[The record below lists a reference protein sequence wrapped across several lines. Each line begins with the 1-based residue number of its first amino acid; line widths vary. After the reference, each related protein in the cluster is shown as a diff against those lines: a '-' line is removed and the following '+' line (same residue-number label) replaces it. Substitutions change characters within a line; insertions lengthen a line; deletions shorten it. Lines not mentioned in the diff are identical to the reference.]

1 MARTPKNIEVQDV
14 NDESIDQAA
23 VASAMDVMRDQAQE
37 DQLELLELASDVG
50 AIRALEL
57 TRSLVAAATVRIFQ
71 KVRSSNKIKDLPIRQ
86 PDGSVATATNLDDF
100 CRLAFGKNRAV
111 MFEAAETLEA
121 LGEHAYEAASRL
133 GLNRAALR
141 ATRALPTEKLE
152 IVRAAI
158 AEGSTKAEVLS
169 VIEDLAEKVQKV
181 ESEKAELEAER
192 QADKDVLAKK
202 TARIEKLE
210 REKARLARQEPEE
223 ALKRLHAE
231 AGDVVAEIRALINGA
246 LRQAVAAF
254 VDGDSAPTA
263 AGLVGQVHADLLALR
278 SEYMLPEVG
287 SDKPEWQTWAEGQ
300 EAANGAAPAEA
311 H

>member
-1 MARTPKNIEVQDV
+1 MLDDEQIE
-14 NDESIDQAA
+14 E
-23 VASAMDVMRDQAQE
+23 
-37 DQLELLELASDVG
+37 
-50 AIRALEL
+50 LEL
-57 TRSLVAAATVRIFQ
+57 TGQTGELSL
-71 KVRSSNKIKDLPIRQ
+71 D
-86 PDGSVATATNLDDF
+86 DVATMSVKEL
-100 CRLAFGKNRAV
+100 
-111 MFEAAETLEA
+111 
-121 LGEHAYEAASRL
+121 
-133 GLNRAALR
+133 RAALR
-141 ATRALPTEKLE
+141 EER
-152 IVRAAI
+152 
-158 AEGSTKAEVLS
+158 S
-169 VIEDLAEKVQKV
+169 
-181 ESEKAELEAER
+181 ER

-246 LRQAVAAF
+246 LRQAVAEF

-300 EAANGAAPAEA
+300 EAASAAAPAEA